1 MSEIKGQSAGE
12 LPEVT
17 VEGFGKTEAQKLKE
31 LLVRFMREYG
41 KKPAEQG
48 DEEWLTSR
56 FMAELPDLTEEE
68 AAALSR
74 ETVET
79 VVGYDEN
86 LCSLR
91 EAREQGRTSEE
102 WFAEKSLEA
111 SAGMSAADFGRR
123 MMVLDQSLENANAQM
138 MRTITTQS
146 GEVSQCLNLDGFIA
160 EQYHVNTFNAAATAS
175 GSQFRAEVCVPEA
188 GQTYGKNSFDIVIK
202 DKSGRI
208 VHQYQAKYGADAD
221 ATIQLLKSGNYN
233 NQTILVPPEQVEQ
246 VQAAFP
252 GKTVV
257 SAIGGT
263 DKVPISSQELS
274 KGGAKEMQRQVQED
288 GVVPELDWGSYDSRM
303 LAKHVAKQSFI
314 SGVQGAALSVGFQLA
329 AKLAADEP
337 IESEEVVTAA
347 FKTGADT
354 GIKTAAAG
362 AVKVASEKGV
372 LSVIPK
378 GTSISTITNVACVAI
393 ENVKILGKAA
403 SGELTMREAL
413 DQMGCNTV
421 AMAHGLS
428 WGGKG
433 ALTGAVA
440 LSWIPIAGP
449 VVGGVVGGAVGYMAG
464 AKFGE
469 TVCSVAKTVAKA
481 AKSTA
486 KKLWEGV
493 KSAGRSIVNGL
504 RNLLPW

>member
-1 MSEIKGQSAGE
+1 MSDMKVQSASEQPE
-12 LPEVT
+12 LI
-17 VEGFGKTEAQKLKE
+17 VEGFGQSEARKLKE

-41 KKPAEQG
+41 KKPVGQS
-48 DEEWLTSR
+48 DEEWLTCR
-56 FMAELPDLTEEE
+56 FLAELPDLTREE

-79 VVGYDEN
+79 VASHDNN
-86 LCSLR
+86 LRSLR
-91 EAREQGRTSEE
+91 EAREQGRSSEE
-102 WFAEKSLEA
+102 WFAEKALEA

-123 MMVLDQSLENANAQM
+123 MMVLDQNLENANAQM
-138 MRTITTQS
+138 MRTITTQT

-175 GSQFRAEVCVPEA
+175 GASFRAEVCVPES

-202 DKSGRI
+202 DKGGRI
-208 VHQYQAKYGADAD
+208 VHQYQAKYGADAE

-263 DKVPISSQELS
+263 DKVPISS
-274 KGGAKEMQRQVQED
+274 KGLTKAEAKEMQLRAQEE
-288 GVVPELDWGSYDSRM
+288 GVAPELDWGSYDSRM
-303 LAKHVAKQSFI
+303 LAKSVAKQSFVA
-314 SGVQGAALSVGFQLA
+314 GVQGAALSVGFQLM
-329 AKLAADEP
+329 AKLASDEP
-337 IESEEVVTAA
+337 IESEEVVAA
-347 FKTGADT
+347 AIKTGADT

-378 GTSISTITNVACVAI
+378 GTPISTITNVACVAI

-403 SGELTMREAL
+403 TGELTMREAL

-433 ALTGAVA
+433 ALAGAAA
-440 LSWIPIAGP
+440 LSWIPIVGP
-449 VVGGVVGGAVGYMAG
+449 IVGGVVGGTVGYMAG
-464 AKFGE
+464 SKFGE
-469 TVCSVAKTVAKA
+469 TVCKAAKTVARA
-481 AKSTA
+481 AKNTA
-486 KKLWEGV
+486 KKLWEGA
-493 KSAGRSIVNGL
+493 KSVCRPVRNFF
-504 RNLLPW
+504 RNLLS